1 MLLAFYFVQ
10 SLKVKMVGTLNG
22 EQEDAKINLDLSSP
36 LALQIKRRKRGS
48 FSKSWKFT
56 VVRSVWLI

>member
-1 MLLAFYFVQ
+1 MLPDYCGTWLLLAFYFVQ

-36 LALQIKRRKRGS
+36 LALQIKKEKAEG
-48 FSKSWKFT
+48 K
-56 VVRSVWLI
+56 L